1 MLGCVF
7 ALPALATKRQAWNT
21 SPTASTAAS
30 FGITKVH
37 GITRSIT
44 KPFDHENSR
53 SLKRSL
59 KVGSGCLYIKIY
71 ILAYRA
77 SIFNMLSFL
86 ARFFLA
92 SFVFSGKSLN
102 NSSWQIAGRW
112 RNCANGF
119 HSQNNQKHLSHE
131 KKPLTFHYTG
141 CLIGILIMVQYNP
154 HMTG

>member
-30 FGITKVH
+30 FGVTKVH

-44 KPFDHENSR
+44 KPFDHEN
-53 SLKRSL
+53 LRSL
-59 KVGSGCLYIKIY
+59 KVGSGCLIYIY

-102 NSSWQIAGRW
+102 NSSWQIAGRR

-141 CLIGILIMVQYNP
+141 CLIGILIMVQYNS